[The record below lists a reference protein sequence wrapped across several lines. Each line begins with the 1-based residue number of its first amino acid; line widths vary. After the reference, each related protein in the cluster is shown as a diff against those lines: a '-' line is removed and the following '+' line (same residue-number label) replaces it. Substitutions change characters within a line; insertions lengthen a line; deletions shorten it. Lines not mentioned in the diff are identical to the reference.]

1 MTSGSLMRLS
11 PALPAPRGQAGTGR
25 HCPRRSH
32 RHRGGPAGAG
42 GARGWLLPRARAGA
56 LWVSPA
62 VPLAPSSGQP
72 GPDGALRPLPGA
84 SKGTG
89 GDRRV
94 VAGGERSPPP
104 APAAPGRTGPGG
116 EGARGQPAPRQ
127 TRAGPY
133 GAEPGRAVPGR
144 PSPGVRGALCP
155 PSGPRP
161 CPAAGLAAQR
171 SGSCCPSRSPRR
183 FTPAQNAAQ
192 RPARGCRGA
201 GCLCIFKYTALL
213 GLRNNGDQ

>member
-25 HCPRRSH
+25 HCPRHSH

-42 GARGWLLPRARAGA
+42 GAGGGSCPGPRRGRCGYHPVCPGHPARASPAPTGPCGRFPVLPR
-56 LWVSPA
+56 VPA
-62 VPLAPSSGQP
+62 
-72 GPDGALRPLPGA
+72 
-84 SKGTG
+84 GTG
-89 GDRRV
+89 EWWL
-94 VAGGERSPPP
+94 GGSAAPPP
-104 APAAPGRTGPGG
+104 APAAPQRTGPGG

-144 PSPGVRGALCP
+144 PSPGVRVALCP

-201 GCLCIFKYTALL
+201 GCLCIFKYTAPL

>member
-32 RHRGGPAGAG
+32 RHRGGPAGA
-42 GARGWLLPRARAGA
+42 
-56 LWVSPA
+56 
-62 VPLAPSSGQP
+62 
-72 GPDGALRPLPGA
+72 
-84 SKGTG
+84 
-89 GDRRV
+89 
-94 VAGGERSPPP
+94 
-104 APAAPGRTGPGG
+104 
-116 EGARGQPAPRQ
+116 EGARGGSCLGPGRGLCGYHPLCHWHPARASPAPTGPCGRFPVLP
-127 TRAGPY
+127 RVPAGTGEWWLGGSAAPRPLLPPR
-133 GAEPGRAVPGR
+133 GAQGVEGRGPGASPLRGRPEPGHTGPSRAVPCR

-171 SGSCCPSRSPRR
+171 SGPCCPSRSPRR
-183 FTPAQNAAQ
+183 FTPARNAAQ